1 MWFIYLFEIKNKKNN
16 KVKNPNP
23 RVSPLR
29 RRITQILSLHFELQ
43 TLVRCWTASQLVPQ
57 VANCVAECQS
67 RPWLNLH
74 LCPLDRDLFPIE
86 LPLVSEQL
94 LHGVEVF
101 GLDRDRV
108 AGQNAVVYA
117 QANAGEEDPG
127 DSRTYREASE
137 QRVRRLARRDPS
149 REPELRSVSHR
160 PSLLGSSARRGSS
173 NQAAPSRGAES
184 T

>member
-1 MWFIYLFEIKNKKNN
+1 MNFFFFFGIKKK
-16 KVKNPNP
+16 KEVKNPNP
-23 RVSPLR
+23 QVSHLR

-43 TLVRCWTASQLVPQ
+43 TPVRRWTASRLAPR
-57 VANCVAECQS
+57 VANCVAERQS

-74 LCPLDRDLFPIE
+74 LCPLDRDLSPIE

-108 AGQNAVVYA
+108 AEQNAVVYA

-127 DSRTYREASE
+127 DSRAYREASE

-160 PSLLGSSARRGSS
+160 PSLLGSSTLRGSS
-173 NQAAPSRGAES
+173 YQAAPSRGAES
-184 T
+184 A